1 MDESTFRYCLQTAG
15 YVHFPG
21 VISRDLVARLS
32 TGIDDAIA
40 KARANKHAIGNYA
53 YLAQNEGPAFVEL
66 LELSPLQSYID
77 LILTDTCIIS
87 GYSVIS
93 NEPHQKNPIQ
103 TSIHRDH
110 ARFSRPY
117 LLTLNLLYLV
127 DDFTKENGATYLLPG
142 SQHAG
147 EKPSE
152 EYFYKNAIR
161 IEGKAGD
168 AVIFDSLAWHAGG
181 VNETEQSRRGI
192 TKVYVRSYMRTQF
205 DMPRATK
212 PEVAE
217 QLSER
222 SRRLLA
228 FNVRMPSSLEEFFLP
243 PEQRLY
249 KPNQG

>member
-1 MDESTFRYCLQTAG
+1 VDEAKFRYNLQTLG
-15 YVHFPG
+15 YAHFPG
-21 VISRDLVARLS
+21 VVPAPLLARLS
-32 TGIDDAIA
+32 QGIDGAISR
-40 KARANKHAIGNYA
+40 ARANGHASGNYA
-53 YLAQNEGPAFVEL
+53 YLAQNEGDAFVEL

-77 LILTDTCIIS
+77 MVLTDTCIIS

-93 NEPHQKNPIQ
+93 NEPGERNPIQ
-103 TSIHRDH
+103 TAIHRDH

-147 EKPSE
+147 ERPDDE
-152 EYFYKNAIR
+152 FFYKNAIR
-161 IEGKAGD
+161 VEGKAGD
-168 AVIFDSLAWHAGG
+168 AVIFDSLVWHAGG
-181 VNETEQSRRGI
+181 VNDTAHARRGI
-192 TKVYVRSYMRTQF
+192 TKVFVRSYMRTQF

-217 QLSER
+217 RLSER

-228 FNVRMPSSLEEFFLP
+228 YNVRMPTSLNEFFLP